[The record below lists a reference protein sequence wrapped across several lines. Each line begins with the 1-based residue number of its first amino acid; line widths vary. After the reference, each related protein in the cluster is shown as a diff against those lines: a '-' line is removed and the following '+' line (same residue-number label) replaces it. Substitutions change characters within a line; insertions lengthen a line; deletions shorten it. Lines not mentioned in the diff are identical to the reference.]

1 MLLRTPAYKGN
12 VHSKSGQDGMDSKLY
27 ELEAIKVM
35 CVDLIL
41 GSMVT
46 HSFTGQCCFLFTIH
60 FLKISQIYVFMQ
72 SKLHSK
78 YIN

>member
-35 CVDLIL
+35 CVDLIDLVTPKGEAPWL
-41 GSMVT
+41 G
-46 HSFTGQCCFLFTIH
+46 CI
-60 FLKISQIYVFMQ
+60 K
-72 SKLHSK
+72 
-78 YIN
+78 